1 MAAVKAW
8 CPPVAATLQHA
19 ATVSSQQFTSLLLA
33 ALPAFALMLQG
44 VGYELLNAG
53 GAVQETTNTC
63 APIPP
68 ILWRRWSSRVQLS
81 DAPLT
86 NNSPSVSHLSQ
97 QRLDRRG
104 KPGWCWQVCG
114 RFLHQVRHRL
124 RGFGALFGLLHR
136 VCLLILTLPPVPCHP
151 AFP

>member
-1 MAAVKAW
+1 VAAVKAW

-104 KPGWCWQVCG
+104 KPGWCWQVCAG
-114 RFLHQVRHRL
+114 KSAVASYIKSAIGYVDSVR
-124 RGFGALFGLLHR
+124 
-136 VCLLILTLPPVPCHP
+136 CLVYCTGC
-151 AFP
+151 AC

>member
-8 CPPVAATLQHA
+8 CPPVAASLQHA

-81 DAPLT
+81 HP
-86 NNSPSVSHLSQ
+86 SPTTHHLCPICRSNVWIAEANQAGAGKSAVASYIKSAIGYVDSV
-97 QRLDRRG
+97 
-104 KPGWCWQVCG
+104 
-114 RFLHQVRHRL
+114 RF
-124 RGFGALFGLLHR
+124 FGYCTGCA
-136 VCLLILTLPPVPCHP
+136 C
-151 AFP
+151 